1 MQNHIE
7 TLRVL
12 HTVYNNTLKPNTIS
26 IPAIKTQLYPHQA
39 TLIHGMHQ
47 YRAQMTQG
55 MQVDADELR
64 AKIGI
69 VGDPSGSGKTL
80 AILGYLASDLD
91 PHPSFELTQ
100 YSSPYFYAQR
110 QTHTLIT
117 SNLIIVPPHLFG
129 YWEDEIKKHTNLNY
143 VSIETR
149 GKLKDELIQRIL
161 SSTFV
166 LTTSK
171 CYRHI
176 QEFATRH
183 HITWNNI
190 CIDEPLYIQL
200 KSSDPQLQFQFLW
213 FITHQWQH
221 LLFRNPIKKAQLL
234 FLNEPMHTDLEV
246 MLLDNTT
253 EDIYMFPSQ
262 YIKQYTIYSHSHRG
276 HLVIRNANEHIR
288 RDVPNEQHSII
299 QCKSTTTLQALSSIS
314 LARNASVRSYNIPH
328 LFQALNI
335 ESIEPIE
342 YIQMYPD
349 KEVMIQRKVNENE
362 CGICFDSCTYPTM
375 VTCCHHVYCGK
386 CILQNTIIQFKCPTC
401 REVLDIAHMKC
412 LTDFGSST
420 LKTKKDACLD
430 IIRTGTKCLIYISL
444 DKIYHDLWPEI
455 HAAGMHAE
463 LITSFSLRK
472 AVKNFKEGN
481 TTVLFISKIELLRGI
496 GISAISSLLFYHEPS
511 VFELKQT
518 LINTAQQMGR
528 CQPLQIIHLHSEIQ
542 V

>member
-12 HTVYNNTLKPNTIS
+12 HTVYRNTLQPTTIS
-26 IPAIKTQLYPHQA
+26 IPSIKTQLYPHQA

-47 YRAQMTQG
+47 YRTQMTQG
-55 MQVDADELR
+55 LQVDADELK

-69 VGDPSGSGKTL
+69 VGDPSGSGKIL
-80 AILGYLASDLD
+80 AILGYLASDTD
-91 PHPSFELTQ
+91 PHPSFELIP

-110 QTHTLIT
+110 QTHSPIT

-129 YWEDEIKKHTNLNY
+129 HWEDEIKKHTTISY

-149 GKLKDELIQRIL
+149 GKLKDDILQRIL
-161 SSTFV
+161 SSTFI

-171 CYRHI
+171 CYRSVH
-176 QEFATRH
+176 EFALRH

-200 KSSDPQLQFQFLW
+200 KASDPNLQFQFLW

-234 FLNEPMHTDLEV
+234 FLNEQMHPDLEA

-253 EDIYMFPSQ
+253 EDIYLLPSQ
-262 YIKQYTIYSHSHRG
+262 YIKQYAIYNHSHRG
-276 HLVIRNANEHIR
+276 YLIIRNSNQHIR
-288 RDVPNEQHSII
+288 REIPNEQHCTI

-328 LFQALNI
+328 LFQALSI
-335 ESIEPIE
+335 ESMGVTD
-342 YIQMYPD
+342 YIQTYPD
-349 KEVMIQRKVNENE
+349 KEDMIQRKINEND
-362 CGICFDSCTYPTM
+362 CGICFDTCVYPTI

-412 LTDFGSST
+412 LTEFGSNV
-420 LKTKKDACLD
+420 LKTKKEACLD
-430 IIRTGTKCLIYISL
+430 VIRTGAKCLIYISL

-455 HAAGMHAE
+455 HTAGIHAE
-463 LITSFSLRK
+463 LLTSFSLRK
-472 AVKNFKEGN
+472 AIKNFKEGN
-481 TTVLFISKIELLRGI
+481 TNVLFVSKIELLRGI
-496 GISAISSLLFYHEPS
+496 GISTISSLLFYHEPC
-511 VFELKQT
+511 VFELKQA
-518 LINTAQQMGR
+518 LINTAQQTGR
-528 CQPLQIIHLHSEIQ
+528 KHPLQIIHLHSEIQ